1 MGNYFNDDEFEGVE
15 SVKISAKRNKG
26 KKMVNGVP
34 MATVYEGMSLHRF
47 RTLQDLEQQ
56 AWDTVFVNGN
66 YSRRTDTSI
75 YGLDFAREHEAEF
88 QRLCQQAARKAG
100 WHARHRG
107 TVRITSGDTT
117 ARNNHPTNNKK
128 GK

>member
-47 RTLQDLEQQ
+47 YTLQAMEQE
-56 AWDTVFVNGN
+56 AWDKVFWEQYDRQNDT
-66 YSRRTDTSI
+66 YTDTT
-75 YGLDFAREHEAEF
+75 GAKFQAAQDAEF
-88 QRLCQQAARKAG
+88 RRLCQQAARKAG
-100 WHARHRG
+100 WHATRRA
-107 TVRITSGDTT
+107 

>member
-56 AWDTVFVNGN
+56 AWDNAYWGTGIQPIDSEAFKAAH
-66 YSRRTDTSI
+66 D
-75 YGLDFAREHEAEF
+75 AEF
-88 QRLCQQAARKAG
+88 RLLCQQAARKAG
-100 WHARHRG
+100 WHAAHRA
-107 TVRITSGDTT
+107 

>member
-34 MATVYEGMSLHRF
+34 MATVYEGMSWHRW
-47 RTLQDLEQQ
+47 RTLTRLEQQ
-56 AWDTVFVNGN
+56 AWDKVFLGMYNA
-66 YSRRTDTSI
+66 DTRQPEIDSDEFQAA
-75 YGLDFAREHEAEF
+75 LEAEF
-88 QRLCQQAARKAG
+88 RRLCQQAARKAG
-100 WHARHRG
+100 WHATRRA
-107 TVRITSGDTT
+107 
-117 ARNNHPTNNKK
+117 ARNNHPTNKKK

>member
-47 RTLQDLEQQ
+47 RTLQNMEQQ
-56 AWDTVFVNGN
+56 AWDTVFANGN
-66 YSRRTDTSI
+66 YARRTDTSTLS
-75 YGLDFAREHEAEF
+75 LDFAMEHEAEF
-88 QRLCQQAARKAG
+88 RRLCQQAARKAG
-100 WHARHRG
+100 WHAAHRA
-107 TVRITSGDTT
+107 